1 MLIFAL
7 MSISAQI
14 SHAPLRL
21 IGRMPLKAHYANARF
36 LAWLIGDVIRYRRDV
51 VSFNLARCF
60 PEKTTRELKELRK
73 EAYRHFADIV
83 VESFWFGA
91 CRDPRRL
98 HDARIVEIA
107 NPEVISALF
116 ESSPS
121 VAVLYSHCG
130 NWELYGGIESYN
142 YSGNPMPI
150 TEQNFSVVYKRTNSK
165 TTDEVLRMN
174 RFAPLKDRDGYN
186 GYVETRDLIRYA
198 FTHKAEKRI
207 YNINTDQ
214 RPYVDSGANIP
225 VRFLG
230 QDTQTMTGA
239 AAIARKFGM
248 AVCYLRMERKE
259 RGHYIM
265 EYVPICANA
274 AESTVEAIM
283 TRYYELL
290 EDDIRKDPAN
300 YLWTHKRFK

>member
-7 MSISAQI
+7 MSFSAEI
-14 SHAPLRL
+14 AHAPLRL
-21 IGRMPLKAHYANARF
+21 IGKLPLKAHYANARF
-36 LAWLIGDVIRYRRDV
+36 LAWLIADVFRYRRDV

-73 EAYRHFADIV
+73 QAYRHFADIV
-83 VESFWFGA
+83 VESVWFGA
-91 CRDPRRL
+91 CRDPKRL

-107 NPEVISALF
+107 NPQVISELF
-116 ESSPS
+116 ASAPS
-121 VAVLYSHCG
+121 IAVLYSHCG

-142 YSGNPMPI
+142 YSGQPMPV

-174 RFAPLKDRDGYN
+174 RFAPLKDRDGFK

-198 FTHKAEKRI
+198 FSHRDEKRI

-214 RPYVDSGANIP
+214 RPYADSGANIP

-230 QDTQTMTGA
+230 QDTRTMTGA
-239 AAIARKFGM
+239 AAIAKKFGM
-248 AVCYLRMERKE
+248 AVCYLRMMPKE

-265 EYVPICANA
+265 EYVPICEDA
-274 AESTVEAIM
+274 SKSSVEAIM
-283 TRYYELL
+283 ARYYELL
-290 EDDIRKDPAN
+290 EADLRKDPAN
-300 YLWTHKRFK
+300 YLWTHKRFR

>member
-1 MLIFAL
+1 
-7 MSISAQI
+7 MSLSAQI
-14 SHAPLRL
+14 SHAPMRL
-21 IGRMPLKAHYANARF
+21 IGKLPLKAHYANSRF
-36 LAWLIGDVIRYRRDV
+36 LAWLVGDVLRYRRDV

-60 PEKTTRELKELRK
+60 PEKTTRELKALRK
-73 EAYRHFADIV
+73 EFYRHFAEIV
-83 VESFWFGA
+83 VEAFWFGA
-91 CRDPRRL
+91 CRDSRRL

-107 NPEVISALF
+107 NPEIISALF

-142 YSGNPMPI
+142 YSGRPMPVS
-150 TEQNFSVVYKRTNSK
+150 EHNFSVVYKRTNSK

-174 RFAPLKDRDGYN
+174 RFAPLKDRDAYD
-186 GYVETRDLIRYA
+186 GYVETMDLIRYA
-198 FTHKAEKRI
+198 FKHRDEKRI

-214 RPYVDSGANIP
+214 RPYVSSGANIP
-225 VRFLG
+225 VKFLG

-248 AVCYLRMERKE
+248 AVCYLRMARKE
-259 RGHYIM
+259 QGHYII
-265 EYVPICANA
+265 EYVPICENA
-274 AESTVEAIM
+274 SGSSVEDIM
-283 TRYYELL
+283 KRYYELL
-290 EDDIRKDPAN
+290 EEDIRKDPAN